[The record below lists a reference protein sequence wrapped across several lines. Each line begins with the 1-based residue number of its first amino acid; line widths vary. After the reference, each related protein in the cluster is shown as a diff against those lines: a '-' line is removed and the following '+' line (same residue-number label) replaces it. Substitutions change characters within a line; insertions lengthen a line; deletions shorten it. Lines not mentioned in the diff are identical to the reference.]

1 TGPYL
6 LYSYARASSISKKVK
21 KPKKDFGNE
30 MEKSEIDLSL
40 KLAEFP
46 GVVIKAFEDFNPSY
60 IANYS
65 YQLAQIFNEF
75 YHSCPVIG
83 STRENFRLDLVNS
96 FRQVLKNSLTLLG
109 IEALEEM

>member
-1 TGPYL
+1 VL
-6 LYSYARASSISKKVK
+6 EDKEVELVK
-21 KPKKDFGNE
+21 K
-30 MEKSEIDLSL
+30 LL
-40 KLAEFP
+40 EFP
-46 GVVIKAFEDFNPSY
+46 EIVLNARVNMNPSV

-75 YHSCPVIG
+75 YHACPVIG
-83 STRENFRLDLVNS
+83 SDNESFRISLVDS